1 MPTSP
6 FLSAPGSLLSLCWQG
21 RYPDLRRMGW
31 ITTVD
36 PTFFV
41 QPVLFPSPTLAG
53 MVFWPVSCK
62 EKSSVVS
69 LGPGLLERK
78 PLAIVV
84 VHTPRSF
91 SVLLATVVEKY
102 DAVAAIREQWDKTQE
117 HHGDVS
123 PAGAGLHT
131 SCALRL

>member
-6 FLSAPGSLLSLCWQG
+6 LLSAPGSLLSLGWQG

-91 SVLLATVVEKY
+91 SVLLATVVEKNMTLWQLSGNNGTKPKSIMETS
-102 DAVAAIREQWDKTQE
+102 AQQEPASIRP
-117 HHGDVS
+117 V
-123 PAGAGLHT
+123 L
-131 SCALRL
+131 

>member
-6 FLSAPGSLLSLCWQG
+6 LLSAPRSLLSLCWQG
-21 RYPDLRRMGW
+21 RYPDLRRVGW
-31 ITTVD
+31 ITTID

-53 MVFWPVSCK
+53 MVFWPMSCK

-78 PLAIVV
+78 PLAIAV

-91 SVLLATVVEKY
+91 SVLLAMVVEKY
-102 DAVAAIREQWDKTQE
+102 DANMRNMTLWQLSGNNGTKPKSIME
-117 HHGDVS
+117 
-123 PAGAGLHT
+123 T
-131 SCALRL
+131 SAQ